1 MDENWQVLLIDD
13 LSILCCLKHDL
24 LEFLV
29 HFQWYFNMSG
39 LLNKII
45 VTIYWFFK
53 VEWYFKSIMC
63 YILCFLKYILEL
75 RGNLKKF

>member
-45 VTIYWFFK
+45 VTINWFFK
-53 VEWYFKSIMC
+53 VEWYFTD
-63 YILCFLKYILEL
+63 ILCLFYEFRKYILEL
-75 RGNLKKF
+75 RGILNTF